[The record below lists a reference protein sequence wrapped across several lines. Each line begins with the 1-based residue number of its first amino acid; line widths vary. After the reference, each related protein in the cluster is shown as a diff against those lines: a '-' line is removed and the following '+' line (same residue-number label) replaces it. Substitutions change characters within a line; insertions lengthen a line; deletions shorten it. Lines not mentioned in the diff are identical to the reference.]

1 MHIALTG
8 SKDGAYTDPTTCN
21 AYIDYRDAVN
31 IDDVDLSDANNLAI
45 HRDRDGRMKIIQ
57 VGGYSRERGLFVDM
71 Y

>member
-8 SKDGAYTDPTTCN
+8 SRDGVYTDPTTCN
-21 AYIDYRDAVN
+21 AYIDYRDAAN

-45 HRDRDGRMKIIQ
+45 HRGRDGRMKIIQ